1 MPARRDLPS
10 SLSSPWPPAGW
21 DELVSLLPEAVRRAV
36 AGMPVRRLA
45 ALRELR
51 LRAGRPL
58 VAVFAEGNRYVA
70 PDGALCMSPTGA
82 YVVTVHDARAFLSA
96 VTRASVYAHERELQE
111 GFLTLPGGHRIGFAG
126 EGIVEGGRL
135 RTLRHV
141 GSFNVRIARE
151 VTGAA
156 AAVAPRLVLPS
167 GRIAHTLFVSPPG
180 CGKTT
185 VLRDLAR
192 LLSTGTGSAGP
203 GWRVVVIDERGEL
216 AACRDGIPRLDVG
229 ANTDVLASIPK
240 AEAVAMAVRALGPQ
254 VIVTDEVGAEDEWDT
269 LAYAQRSGV
278 SVVAA
283 MHGDDVSQAVRAGEP
298 AGVRW
303 ERVVLL
309 SARGGPGTV
318 EAIHVI
324 SGSTSQ

>member
-1 MPARRDLPS
+1 MPPYADPPS
-10 SLSSPWPPAGW
+10 SPSLWPPEGW

-36 AGMPVRRLA
+36 AGMPPRRLA

-70 PDGALCMSPTGA
+70 PDGAPCPSSHGA
-82 YVVTVHDARAFLSA
+82 YVVTYHDVSAFLSA
-96 VTRASVYAHERELQE
+96 ITRASVYAHERELRE
-111 GFLTLPGGHRIGFAG
+111 GFLTLPGGHRVGFAG
-126 EGIVEGGRL
+126 EGLLEGGRL

-151 VTGAA
+151 VKGAA
-156 AAVAPRLVLPS
+156 AAIVSRLLLPS

-180 CGKTT
+180 GGKTT

-192 LLSTGTGSAGP
+192 LLSAGTGSAGP
-203 GWRVVVIDERGEL
+203 GWRVVVVDERSEL
-216 AACRDGIPRLDVG
+216 AACRDGVPRLDVG
-229 ANTDVLASIPK
+229 PNTDVLAGVPK
-240 AEAVAMAVRALGPQ
+240 AEAVAMAVRALGPE
-254 VIVTDEVGAEDEWDT
+254 VIITDEVGGKEEWEA
-269 LAYAQRSGV
+269 LARAQRSGV

-283 MHGDDVSQAVRAGEP
+283 VHGDDVEEAVAAGAD

-303 ERVVLL
+303 QRAVLL
-309 SARGGPGTV
+309 SARRGPGTV
-318 EAIHVI
+318 EAIRVI